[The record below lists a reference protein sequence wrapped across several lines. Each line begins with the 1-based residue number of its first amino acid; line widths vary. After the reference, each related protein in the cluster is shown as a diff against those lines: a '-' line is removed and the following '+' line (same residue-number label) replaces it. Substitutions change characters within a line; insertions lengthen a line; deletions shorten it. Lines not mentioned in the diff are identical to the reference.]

1 MGHDQGQTDGQGTA
15 QGGLPSSS
23 GSVGTFDGYDITDV
37 ALGDLMRGERATF
50 GKSLL
55 DVERELKIRA
65 AYIAAIENGDVGAFS
80 SPGFIAGYVRSYARY
95 LGMEPEWTF
104 RRFCDETGF
113 HGVHG
118 PSGQQAKAA
127 KREMSAAPTGRVD
140 PNDVIQ
146 RARISYTP
154 QRESL
159 FSGIEPGAL
168 GSFAVLVALVMG
180 LGYGAWSIL
189 HDIQRLQIS
198 PVDEAPMPLAQLDPL
213 AGATDGAF
221 DVTQSFDVDLPGADA
236 LGRIYRPEAL
246 EAPVLTP
253 RDGAL
258 ATLDPDRT
266 GTMGGFE
273 SAPERA
279 AAPNRATP
287 ALMAASGAL
296 AAEAAPVDA
305 SPVQVT
311 AARSDEVVIFA
322 VRPSWVRVT
331 SASGATLFEGTLNRG
346 DSYTVPDSEEAPR
359 LRSGNAGSVYFA
371 VNGITMGP
379 AGPGATIARD
389 VELSADAI
397 STSFA
402 MADAAADPD
411 LPDVAALVLGQD
423 GTQ

>member
-189 HDIQRLQIS
+189 HDIQRLQN
-198 PVDEAPMPLAQLDPL
+198 LAGGTRRRCRWRGSDPL
-213 AGATDGAF
+213 AGEGTDAF
-221 DVTQSFDVDLPGADA
+221 DVTQSFDVDLPRRRCAGAH
-236 LGRIYRPEAL
+236 L
-246 EAPVLTP
+246 
-253 RDGAL
+253 
-258 ATLDPDRT
+258 
-266 GTMGGFE
+266 
-273 SAPERA
+273 
-279 AAPNRATP
+279 P
-287 ALMAASGAL
+287 AQAS
-296 AAEAAPVDA
+296 
-305 SPVQVT
+305 
-311 AARSDEVVIFA
+311 R
-322 VRPSWVRVT
+322 RRC
-331 SASGATLFEGTLNRG
+331 
-346 DSYTVPDSEEAPR
+346 
-359 LRSGNAGSVYFA
+359 
-371 VNGITMGP
+371 
-379 AGPGATIARD
+379 
-389 VELSADAI
+389 
-397 STSFA
+397 
-402 MADAAADPD
+402 
-411 LPDVAALVLGQD
+411 
-423 GTQ
+423 